1 MEMSNFE
8 IWRSFLK
15 RVNFWKSYGPQ
26 RAKVSLGISCWY
38 FFNRSVVLF
47 TLAKTVFI
55 KSSKKKK
62 KIEKIRLSHIMKILG
77 KCDRISQ
84 KISLFQTHAEKVWKR
99 FNVKDLQ
106 NSV

>member
-1 MEMSNFE
+1 
-8 IWRSFLK
+8 
-15 RVNFWKSYGPQ
+15 
-26 RAKVSLGISCWY
+26 
-38 FFNRSVVLF
+38 
-47 TLAKTVFI
+47 
-55 KSSKKKK
+55 
-62 KIEKIRLSHIMKILG
+62 MKILG